1 MVAVWLMECSIRVL
15 LNAATVVLIV
25 VSSVSLKPACGENE
39 GSVLAISVFAIVP
52 GEGEKGLFQSRTADL
67 QSGQGGI
74 ARQQYANDR
83 LRLTGMD
90 LCRFAISLDMCHTR
104 NLEQEIGRASCR
116 VRV

>member
-1 MVAVWLMECSIRVL
+1 MVAVWLMERSIRVL

-25 VSSVSLKPACGENE
+25 VSSVSLKPAVQGNE

-67 QSGQGGI
+67 QSGKGGI

-83 LRLTGMD
+83 LRLTVRALSPFAFPFN
-90 LCRFAISLDMCHTR
+90 LCPPGIWEKGAHPEM
-104 NLEQEIGRASCR
+104 GAA
-116 VRV
+116 